1 MKQFV
6 PLMLLFAGMFAAGC
20 ASNQSPKSPAFSQ
33 PVGGGSAP
41 VAIITPDDSV
51 AGKVVLYNSDGRFAV
66 LNFPDGRIP
75 AAGQTLF
82 LYHLGLKAAV
92 VKITGPQIQ
101 ENIVADL
108 IAGVA
113 RVGDEVRN
121 Q

>member
-6 PLMLLFAGMFAAGC
+6 LHVFLIAGMFAAGC
-20 ASNQSPKSPAFSQ
+20 AAQKSAVVPAPAASVPP
-33 PVGGGSAP
+33 PVI
-41 VAIITPDDSV
+41 VTPDDSV

-66 LNFPDGRIP
+66 LNFPNGQMP

-82 LYHLGLKAAV
+82 VYHLGLKAAA
-92 VKITGPQIQ
+92 VKITGPQIE

-108 IAGVA
+108 IAGIA